1 MKLPFSPQKRR
12 RTFFFSAVLVLL
24 GWHVFQQPVP
34 HERSF
39 PQLPPVVKYYDQ
51 AYYRQRI
58 DSLKAAF
65 GFKKLYPPEYEL
77 QTLLALSHYPELRNA
92 PIHFQKVEQAFPLI
106 AARPDPLNLLR
117 NRSNWIYNVYISE
130 KATEPLE
137 PDLFANFSFNAQVGI
152 LGHELAHTL
161 YYQDK
166 TAADMIAIGVKYLFS
181 DPYKAK
187 FEQDTDRQAIAHGM
201 GWQVL
206 EYSTHYRQ
214 NSRLSP
220 QEISA
225 IDRYYLNPSL
235 VKAVMH
241 RYGFYREVS
250 AERKTASLPLP
261 AASDIPTSN
270 PAKF

>member
-12 RTFFFSAVLVLL
+12 RTFFFSAVLVLF
-24 GWHVFQQPVP
+24 GWHVFQQPLP
-34 HERSF
+34 HEKSF

-51 AYYRQRI
+51 EYYRQHI
-58 DSLKAAF
+58 DSLRAAF
-65 GFKKLYPPEYEL
+65 GFKKIYPPEYEL
-77 QTLLALSHYPELRNA
+77 QALLALSHYPELWDT

-117 NRSNWIYNVYISE
+117 SRSNWIYHVYISE

-166 TAADMIAIGVKYLFS
+166 TAADMIAIGAKYLFS
-181 DPYKAK
+181 DPYKAQ
-187 FEQDTDRQAIAHGM
+187 FEQDTDRQAIAHGL

-206 EYSTHYRQ
+206 EYATHYRQ

-220 QEISA
+220 QEIAA

-241 RYGFYREVS
+241 RYRFYREVS
-250 AERKTASLPLP
+250 AEHNTASLP
-261 AASDIPTSN
+261 AASNRPASK